1 MNDPQEFGG
10 QVGHQHMEHPDDGQ
24 SASSAFAAVPTV
36 LVLPR
41 EQIDMI
47 GAEMDLLPAREVLN
61 LTAKLAQLAPF
72 MRRMKGKHY
81 SNAEITQWVN
91 QHGVGASVSSVAKAL
106 SKRAP
111 STSSKSGKK
120 KL

>member
-1 MNDPQEFGG
+1 MNDPQEFSD
-10 QVGHQHMEHPDDGQ
+10 QVGQQHWEHPADEL
-24 SASSAFAAVPTV
+24 SASTARDVTSSV
-36 LVLPR
+36 LVLPS

-47 GAEMDLLPAREVLN
+47 GAEMDLLPPRVVLN
-61 LTAKLAQLAPF
+61 LTAQLARLAPY
-72 MRRMKGKHY
+72 MRRMKSKNY
-81 SNAEITQWVN
+81 NNAEITQWVN

-106 SKRAP
+106 SKRSP